1 MKIIYLHQYFN
12 TPDMSGGTR
21 SYEMARRLVFA
32 GHDVQMITSSRV
44 LDGQSTEWFTTIE
57 NGINVHWLPVPYSN
71 HMTYRDR
78 IIAFIRFAVLA
89 MGKAKELGGDVVFA
103 TSTPLTIAVPAVL
116 AARKKKIPLVFEV
129 RDLWP
134 ELPVAMK
141 ALRNPVLIWLAKKLE
156 LWAYRNSEAIIALS
170 PGMKNGIVKSGYPAD
185 RIAIIPNSSD
195 NFEFYY
201 NRQAAMQFR
210 AQREWLQGRPLLVYA
225 GTFGRIN
232 GVGFMVALA
241 KEILTINSNIRIL
254 LVGDGQEKAKIIKQ
268 AEQAGVLH
276 VNLFVEESLPKKD
289 IPALLSAANMASSL
303 FIDLPEMQANSA
315 NKFFDA
321 LASGTPVLLNYGGW
335 QHELLLAKQCGL
347 SIWRMPIDEAAKEV
361 VSRITDKAWME
372 GAGRAAR
379 ELAEAVF
386 DRDKLA
392 AQFGGVISVAA
403 SRRGQGAAEIA
414 PGNYHD

>member
-12 TPDMSGGTR
+12 TLDMSGGTR
-21 SYEMARRLVFA
+21 SYEMARRLVA
-32 GHDVQMITSSRV
+32 VGHEVQMVTSWRNADGRAPNWFIT
-44 LDGQSTEWFTTIE
+44 EE
-57 NGINVHWLPVPYSN
+57 AGIRVHWLPAPYSN
-71 HMTYRDR
+71 HMSYHQR
-78 IIAFIRFAVLA
+78 IVAFVRFAWLS
-89 MGKAKELGGDVVFA
+89 MKKAKELSGDVVFA

-156 LWAYRNSEAIIALS
+156 LWAYRSSEAIIALS
-170 PGMKNGIVKSGYPAD
+170 PGMKDGVVRTGYPAE
-185 RIAIIPNSSD
+185 RVAIIPNSSD
-195 NFEFYY
+195 NFEFAYD
-201 NRQAAMQFR
+201 RQAAAQFR
-210 AQREWLQGRPLLVYA
+210 TQREWLQGRPLLVYA

-232 GVGFMVALA
+232 GVGYMVALA
-241 KEILTINSNIRIL
+241 KEMLAINPDIRIL
-254 LVGDGQEKAKIIKQ
+254 LVGDGQEKAEITRQ
-268 AEQAGVLH
+268 AEQAGVLR
-276 VNLFVEESLPKKD
+276 VNLFIEESLPKKD

-347 SIWRMPIDEAAKEV
+347 SLWGMPIEEAAKEV
-361 VSRITDKAWME
+361 VARITDKAWME
-372 GAGRAAR
+372 AAGRAAR

-392 AQFGGVISVAA
+392 AQFGRVISVAA
-403 SRRGQGAAEIA
+403 SRCGQGAAEIA

>member
-1 MKIIYLHQYFN
+1 
-12 TPDMSGGTR
+12 
-21 SYEMARRLVFA
+21 MARRLVAA

-44 LDGQSTEWFTTIE
+44 LDGQSKEWFTTTE

-71 HMTYRDR
+71 HMSYRDR
-78 IIAFIRFAVLA
+78 IIAFIRFAILA
-89 MGKAKELGGDVVFA
+89 MRKAKELDGDVVFA

-156 LWAYRNSEAIIALS
+156 LWAYRNSETIIALS
-170 PGMKNGIVKSGYPAD
+170 PGMKDGVVKSGYPAE
-185 RIAIIPNSSD
+185 RVAIIPNSSD
-195 NFEFYY
+195 NFEFAYD
-201 NRQAAMQFR
+201 RQAATRFR
-210 AQREWLQGRPLLVYA
+210 AQRKWLQDRPLLVYT

-241 KEILTINSNIRIL
+241 KEILTINSEVRIL
-254 LVGDGQEKAKIIKQ
+254 LVGDGLEKAEITRL
-268 AEQAGVLH
+268 AEKVGVLR
-276 VNLFVEESLPKKD
+276 VNLFIEESLPKKD
-289 IPALLSAANMASSL
+289 MPALLSAADMASSL

-321 LASGTPVLLNYGGW
+321 LASGTPILLNYGGW
-335 QHELLLAKQCGL
+335 QHELLLAKRCGL
-347 SIWRMPIDEAAKEV
+347 PLWRKPIEESAKEV
-361 VSRITDKAWME
+361 VAKITDKAWVD

-392 AQFGGVISVAA
+392 AQFGEVIGVAA
-403 SRRGQGAAEIA
+403 SWRGKAAAEIA